1 MTAIS
6 LSSATQHVDE
16 EQSLH
21 LHILQNIKPEMLT
34 KQSNEKLRLE
44 AGKFQ
49 MNKKSLRIFW
59 KNIMW
64 GNIHK

>member
-6 LSSATQHVDE
+6 LSSATQDVDE

-21 LHILQNIKPEMLT
+21 LHILQNIKPEILT
-34 KQSNEKLRLE
+34 KQSNDQLRLE

-49 MNKKSLRIFW
+49 MNKSLRIFW
-59 KNIMW
+59 KKIMW